1 MFSHILIPLAPPL
14 VPKTALMTA
23 AALSVEQSAHVTL
36 LCVIEKQYRFPSPL
50 AIWTDRKRIAG
61 FLGNASAIVSE
72 FGMQPSTRIARGIPG
87 CKVIKNVA
95 AAIGA
100 DAIVVGTQRRAG
112 EDTLDYGLAIQALLG
127 EISVPVIVIHES
139 PLWQQHTVASELAS

>member
-1 MFSHILIPLAPPL
+1 
-14 VPKTALMTA
+14 MTLDA
-23 AALSVEQSAHVTL
+23 WLSVVIASGTNANE

-72 FGMQPSTRIARGIPG
+72 FGMQPSTRIARGIPA

-95 AAIGA
+95 TAIGT

-112 EDTLDYGLAIQALLG
+112 EDTGDYGSAIQALLG

-139 PLWQQHTVASELAS
+139 RQVKNSVLRLQYNTEGRYGPDGS